1 MLQLLFKRQSWREVN
16 VRNWIKLMQL
26 LFKRLSWREVNVRN
40 WIKLLSSFDGIAL
53 FGVCTTHFKN
63 NNSKIFPIYNQN

>member
-1 MLQLLFKRQSWREVN
+1 ML
-16 VRNWIKLMQL
+16 QL

-40 WIKLLSSFDGIAL
+40 WIKLLSFDGVAL